1 MAQLS
6 AHFVVQLDAPC
17 LVAFP
22 DGCDSAQGH
31 FISGDFTNDIQL
43 IFSKGWYSTDDSHE
57 RLTSVAALKVVVT
70 RQEDESIP
78 EISSLPGGGR
88 DLSVQQNYLL
98 NRHRCYQD
106 AARETVFRVLRYFR
120 YKLQSPIGH
129 LLTHGGIDVGVP
141 EWFDEDGVK
150 LARTNVCVVP
160 GHEVAYERLG
170 TKPLTLDL
178 LPDFFG
184 FLSEPA
190 EESLV
195 DAFLADA
202 QTAWFEGGLRRAV
215 LEMAIGV
222 EIAIKRKFF
231 AQKTPAGA
239 AFDYLEDRARVS
251 IKVLDLLDPIA
262 REAFGASFRED
273 RPKDFE
279 SIDHLFR
286 CRNKVAHR
294 GVLLY
299 KDDGGK
305 LIEVDA
311 AKIGVWWISIVELR
325 TWLNNSLEAIQK

>member
-120 YKLQSPIGH
+120 YKLQAAIAYWSP
-129 LLTHGGIDVGVP
+129 
-141 EWFDEDGVK
+141 FD
-150 LARTNVCVVP
+150 
-160 GHEVAYERLG
+160 
-170 TKPLTLDL
+170 
-178 LPDFFG
+178 
-184 FLSEPA
+184 S
-190 EESLV
+190 
-195 DAFLADA
+195 
-202 QTAWFEGGLRRAV
+202 
-215 LEMAIGV
+215 
-222 EIAIKRKFF
+222 
-231 AQKTPAGA
+231 
-239 AFDYLEDRARVS
+239 
-251 IKVLDLLDPIA
+251 
-262 REAFGASFRED
+262 
-273 RPKDFE
+273 
-279 SIDHLFR
+279 
-286 CRNKVAHR
+286 
-294 GVLLY
+294 
-299 KDDGGK
+299 
-305 LIEVDA
+305 
-311 AKIGVWWISIVELR
+311 WWD
-325 TWLNNSLEAIQK
+325 